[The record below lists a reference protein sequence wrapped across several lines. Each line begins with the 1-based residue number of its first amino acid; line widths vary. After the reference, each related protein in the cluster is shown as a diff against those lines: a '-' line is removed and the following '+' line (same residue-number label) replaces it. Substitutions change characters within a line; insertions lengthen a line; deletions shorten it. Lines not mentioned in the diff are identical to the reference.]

1 MVRDE
6 EARVRQ
12 ELQEEKK
19 KKQIEQKRK
28 EAREKLLEKLF
39 QKKLKKTNDII
50 AARGKGKGR
59 LVVEGT
65 DALIEKLVEATMH
78 AESMPSGERS
88 RFSSGLA
95 NGESRKRELSK
106 DRMAGLHS
114 VLKLMLLS

>member
-1 MVRDE
+1 M
-6 EARVRQ
+6 
-12 ELQEEKK
+12 
-19 KKQIEQKRK
+19 RK
-28 EAREKLLEKLF
+28 LESGKNCRRRRRRSRLSRNGRRLERNCWRNYSK
-39 QKKLKKTNDII
+39 KKLKKTNDII